1 MEDIMSEIKKPATR
15 RDFLK
20 TSTAVAVGLGLAPL
34 QRATAAGNFPDHNL
48 SVVVPTRE
56 GGSADRLA
64 RTFCDIWSNHI
75 GAKFEFKFYPGASG
89 EVGYEVYLGKRA
101 HDGYNLLFGNM
112 GPETIMYVVQKPPYQ
127 YPQDYIYFCRV
138 DVDDN
143 VVFVAKNSPFK
154 TLKDLVA
161 HAKQQ
166 TVPVATSRLPHPAS
180 IGMLA
185 LAEATGAKFNLVPY
199 GGSNPAVSAVITG
212 EAQCGTASSGVAIRI
227 GDQVRVLGVFSD
239 ENKLADQMG
248 GAPSVNKVF
257 GTHIPDLP
265 SSRAWAIHADVP
277 KRYPQRFE
285 KLNATAKAVFTDPEY
300 KKVYAKTK
308 APWAA
313 IQYGDREVCAKYADN
328 MVKLADRYRSII
340 SASRK
345 KK

>member
-1 MEDIMSEIKKPATR
+1 MSELRKLATR

-20 TSTAVAVGLGLAPL
+20 ASAAVGASLGLAPL
-34 QRATAAGNFPDHNL
+34 RHASAAGKFPDHNL
-48 SVVVPTRE
+48 DVVVPTRE
-56 GGSADRLA
+56 GGAADRLA
-64 RTFCDIWSNHI
+64 RTFCDVWSKHI

-112 GPETIMYVVQKPPYQ
+112 GPETIMYVVQKPPYK
-127 YPQDYIYFCRV
+127 YPQDYVYFCRV
-138 DVDDN
+138 DVDDS
-143 VVFVAKNSPFK
+143 VVFVPQRSPFK

-161 HAKQQ
+161 HSKQQ
-166 TVPVATSRLPHPAS
+166 TVSVATSRLPHPAS

-199 GGSNPAVSAVITG
+199 GGGNPTLSAVITG
-212 EAQCGTASSGVAIRI
+212 EVQCGILPASVAIRA
-227 GDQVRVLGVFSD
+227 GDQVRILGVFSD
-239 ENKLADQMG
+239 ENKLADQMN

-265 SSRAWAIHADVP
+265 SAHAWAIHADVL
-277 KRYPQRFE
+277 KKYPERFE
-285 KLNATAKAVFTDPEY
+285 KINATAKAVFTDPKY
-300 KKVYAKTK
+300 KEVYLKTK

-313 IQYGDREVCAKYADN
+313 IQYGDRAVCEKYADN
-328 MVKLADRYRSII
+328 MIKLAQRYSGII
-340 SASRK
+340 SASRGK